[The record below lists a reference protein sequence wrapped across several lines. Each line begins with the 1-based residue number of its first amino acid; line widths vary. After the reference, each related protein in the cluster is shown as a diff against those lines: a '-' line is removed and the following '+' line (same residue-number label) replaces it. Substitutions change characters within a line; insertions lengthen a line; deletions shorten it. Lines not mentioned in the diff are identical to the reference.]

1 MGGLKFDM
9 FGMGLEFGV
18 FSYLI
23 TLFWFILFI
32 NAVNLADGLDGLAGG
47 IICFVASVMVILSI
61 LNDNYVVAMMFTAL
75 SGSVLGFLRYNFNPA
90 SIFLGDGGS
99 YFLGYMIAALSI
111 LGNVKHQVGAATMI
125 PILALGVPL
134 FDTILSPLR
143 RFVKGRKMFH
153 PDDGHVHHRLIRM
166 GFSVKKRY
174 G

>member
-99 YFLGYMIAALSI
+99 YFFRLYGGFAIDFGQCQTSSRGGDHDSPFWRWAC
-111 LGNVKHQVGAATMI
+111 
-125 PILALGVPL
+125 L
-134 FDTILSPLR
+134 FLTP
-143 RFVKGRKMFH
+143 FFH
-153 PDDGHVHHRLIRM
+153 PLDD
-166 GFSVKKRY
+166 S
-174 G
+174 